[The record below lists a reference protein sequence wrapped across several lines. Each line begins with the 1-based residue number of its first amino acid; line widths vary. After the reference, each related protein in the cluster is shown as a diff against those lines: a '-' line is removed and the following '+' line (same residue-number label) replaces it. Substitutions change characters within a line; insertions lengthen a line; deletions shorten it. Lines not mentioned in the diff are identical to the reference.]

1 MKSAGDTFSIQMAAT
16 YPEAGEERDAVVS
29 GREATVSERDE
40 TVSSHEP
47 DAALNTS
54 STKSTVAIEVA
65 VLILLTVAVRLPW
78 IFMTPISQAPDE
90 GAHYWVID
98 FIRVNLRLPELAD
111 MLKAPNSAYYGA
123 LMPFS
128 YFPHVLSAFLMPWFQ
143 PALAYRFGSLAM
155 GIVSVLAA
163 RGVGHELFPR
173 SKLVALAVPLFLV
186 FHAQLAFVN
195 GYSNNDST
203 SMAVSTLGLYGAL
216 LAVKRGITF
225 KSSIAFGIIGGLLAL
240 SKPTTYCIVPVLFL
254 ALAITPFFHRESVQ
268 SYVKKLGA
276 MFSVALF
283 IALPFFVR
291 NWFGFHGDLLGM
303 RTMLDLWW
311 SHYGKPAQLYK
322 WPVVDNAD
330 WRYCAYVSYIGNLGN
345 MDRLLPT
352 RIYKL
357 FSLGI
362 TLSIAGWVVGTI
374 VSIVRKPTQLATERN
389 KAICLWV
396 LMGLAFLLNFLA
408 LIAGSASLNATGPPQ
423 GRYLFPS
430 EVAIAALLVGGLS
443 KLGRIAVVLFIALN
457 MVATIISLSM
467 LYPIWHFDTN
477 VFR

>member
-1 MKSAGDTFSIQMAAT
+1 MKTAGDTIQLQMSSPGEPLASDSIAT
-16 YPEAGEERDAVVS
+16 IETSTSNRSGSTGNSSAV
-29 GREATVSERDE
+29 
-40 TVSSHEP
+40 
-47 DAALNTS
+47 
-54 STKSTVAIEVA
+54 IEIL
-65 VLILLTVAVRLPW
+65 VLVTLTLAVRVPW

-98 FIRVNLRLPELAD
+98 FIRANLRLPELTD
-111 MLKAPNSAYYGA
+111 MMKEPNSAYYGA

-128 YFPHVLSAFLMPWFQ
+128 YFPHVLCGLLMPWFQ
-143 PALAYRFGSLAM
+143 PALAYRFGSLLM
-155 GIVSVLAA
+155 GVVSVIAA
-163 RGVGHELFPR
+163 RGIGYELFPK

-203 SMAVSTLGLYGAL
+203 SMAVSTFALYAAL
-216 LAVKRGITF
+216 IAVRRGISF
-225 KSSIAFGIIGGLLAL
+225 KSSIAFGVIGGLLAL

-254 ALAITPFFHRESVQ
+254 ALAMSPFFNRESVR
-268 SYVKKLGA
+268 SYASKLA
-276 MFSVALF
+276 TMFSVALV
-283 IALPFFVR
+283 IALPFFAR
-291 NWFGFHGDLLGM
+291 NWFCFNGDLLGM

-311 SHYGKPAQLYK
+311 SHYGKPAQLYR

-345 MDRLLPT
+345 MDRLLPS

-362 TLSIAGWVVGTI
+362 TLSTVGWVIGSVW
-374 VSIVRKPTQLATERN
+374 SFVRRSAVQATERN
-389 KAICLWV
+389 LSICLWV
-396 LMGLAFLLNFLA
+396 LVGLSFLLNFLA

-430 EVAIAALLVGGLS
+430 EAAIAALLVGGLS
-443 KLGRIAVVLFIALN
+443 KFGRLAVILFIALN
-457 MVATIISLSM
+457 MVATIVSLNM
-467 LYPIWHFDTN
+467 LYPVWHFDVN
-477 VFR
+477 IFR

>member
-1 MKSAGDTFSIQMAAT
+1 MKTAGDTIQLQMSSPGEPLASDSIAT
-16 YPEAGEERDAVVS
+16 IETSTSNRSGSTGNSSAV
-29 GREATVSERDE
+29 
-40 TVSSHEP
+40 
-47 DAALNTS
+47 
-54 STKSTVAIEVA
+54 IEIL
-65 VLILLTVAVRLPW
+65 VLVTLTLAVRVPW

-98 FIRVNLRLPELAD
+98 FIRANLRLPELTD
-111 MLKAPNSAYYGA
+111 MMKEPNSAYYGA

-128 YFPHVLSAFLMPWFQ
+128 YFPHVLCGLLMPWFQ
-143 PALAYRFGSLAM
+143 PALAYRFGSLLM
-155 GIVSVLAA
+155 GVVSVIAA
-163 RGVGHELFPR
+163 RGIGYELFPK

-203 SMAVSTLGLYGAL
+203 SMAVSTFALYAAL
-216 LAVKRGITF
+216 IAVRRGISF
-225 KSSIAFGIIGGLLAL
+225 KSSIAFGVIGGLLAL

-254 ALAITPFFHRESVQ
+254 ALAMSPFFNRESVR
-268 SYVKKLGA
+268 SYASKLA
-276 MFSVALF
+276 TMFSVALV
-283 IALPFFVR
+283 IALPFFAR
-291 NWFGFHGDLLGM
+291 NWFCFNGDLLGM

-311 SHYGKPAQLYK
+311 SHYGKPAQLYR

-345 MDRLLPT
+345 MDRLLPS

-362 TLSIAGWVVGTI
+362 TLSTVGWVIGSVW
-374 VSIVRKPTQLATERN
+374 SFVRRSAVQATERN
-389 KAICLWV
+389 LSICLWV
-396 LMGLAFLLNFLA
+396 LVGLSFLLNFLA

-430 EVAIAALLVGGLS
+430 EAAIAALLVGGLS
-443 KLGRIAVVLFIALN
+443 KLGRLAVILFIALN
-457 MVATIISLSM
+457 MVATIVSLNM
-467 LYPIWHFDTN
+467 LYPVWHFDVN
-477 VFR
+477 IFR

>member
-1 MKSAGDTFSIQMAAT
+1 MKTAGDTIQLQMSSPGEPLASDSIAT
-16 YPEAGEERDAVVS
+16 IETSTSNRSGSSGNSSAV
-29 GREATVSERDE
+29 
-40 TVSSHEP
+40 
-47 DAALNTS
+47 
-54 STKSTVAIEVA
+54 IEIL
-65 VLILLTVAVRLPW
+65 VLVTLTLAVRVPW

-98 FIRVNLRLPELAD
+98 FMRANLRLPELTD
-111 MLKAPNSAYYGA
+111 MMKEPNSAYYGA

-128 YFPHVLSAFLMPWFQ
+128 YFPHVLCGLLMPWFQ
-143 PALAYRFGSLAM
+143 PALAYRFGSLLM
-155 GIVSVLAA
+155 GVVSVVAA
-163 RGVGHELFPR
+163 RGIGYELFPK

-203 SMAVSTLGLYGAL
+203 SMAVSTLALYAAL
-216 LAVKRGITF
+216 IAVRRGISF

-254 ALAITPFFHRESVQ
+254 ALAMSPFFNRESVR
-268 SYVKKLGA
+268 SYASKLA
-276 MFSVALF
+276 TMFSVALV
-283 IALPFFVR
+283 IALPFFAR
-291 NWFGFHGDLLGM
+291 NWFCFNGDLLGM

-311 SHYGKPAQLYK
+311 SHYGKPAQLYR

-345 MDRLLPT
+345 MDRLLPS

-362 TLSIAGWVVGTI
+362 TLSTVGWVIGSVW
-374 VSIVRKPTQLATERN
+374 SFVRKSAVQATERN
-389 KAICLWV
+389 LSICLWV
-396 LMGLAFLLNFLA
+396 LVGLSFLLNFLA

-430 EVAIAALLVGGLS
+430 EAAIAALLVGGLS
-443 KLGRIAVVLFIALN
+443 KFGRLAVILFIALN
-457 MVATIISLSM
+457 MVATIVSLNM
-467 LYPIWHFDTN
+467 LYPVWHFDVN
-477 VFR
+477 IFR

>member
-1 MKSAGDTFSIQMAAT
+1 MKTAGDTIQLQMSSPGEPLASDSIAT
-16 YPEAGEERDAVVS
+16 IETSTSNRSGSSGNSSAV
-29 GREATVSERDE
+29 
-40 TVSSHEP
+40 
-47 DAALNTS
+47 
-54 STKSTVAIEVA
+54 IEIL
-65 VLILLTVAVRLPW
+65 VLVTLTLAVRVPW

-98 FIRVNLRLPELAD
+98 FMRANLRLPELTD
-111 MLKAPNSAYYGA
+111 MMKEPNSAYYGA

-128 YFPHVLSAFLMPWFQ
+128 YFPHVLCGLLMPWFQ
-143 PALAYRFGSLAM
+143 PALAYRFGSLLM
-155 GIVSVLAA
+155 GVVSVVAA
-163 RGVGHELFPR
+163 RGIGYELFPK

-203 SMAVSTLGLYGAL
+203 SMAVSTLALYAAL
-216 LAVKRGITF
+216 IAVRRGISF

-254 ALAITPFFHRESVQ
+254 ALAMSPFFNRESVR
-268 SYVKKLGA
+268 SYASKLA
-276 MFSVALF
+276 TMFSVALV
-283 IALPFFVR
+283 IALPFFAR
-291 NWFGFHGDLLGM
+291 NWFCFNGDLLGM

-311 SHYGKPAQLYK
+311 SHYGKPAQLYR

-345 MDRLLPT
+345 MDRLLPS

-362 TLSIAGWVVGTI
+362 TLSTVGWVIGSVW
-374 VSIVRKPTQLATERN
+374 SFVRKSAVQATERN
-389 KAICLWV
+389 LSICLWSLV
-396 LMGLAFLLNFLA
+396 GLSFLLNFLA

-430 EVAIAALLVGGLS
+430 EAAIAALLVGGLS
-443 KLGRIAVVLFIALN
+443 KLGRLAVILFIALN
-457 MVATIISLSM
+457 MVATIVSLNM
-467 LYPIWHFDTN
+467 LYPVWHFDVN
-477 VFR
+477 IFR

>member
-1 MKSAGDTFSIQMAAT
+1 MQATPGPGAG
-16 YPEAGEERDAVVS
+16 G
-29 GREATVSERDE
+29 ERDE
-40 TVSSHEP
+40 TVSGEDATVRKP
-47 DAALNTS
+47 DESVSNLEQSGSQNTA
-54 STKSTVAIEVA
+54 STKSTVAVEVA
-65 VLILLTVAVRLPW
+65 VLVLLTVAVRLPW

-111 MLKAPNSAYYGA
+111 MMKEPNSAYYGA

-128 YFPHVLSAFLMPWFQ
+128 YFPHALSAFLMPWFQ

-163 RGVGHELFPR
+163 RGVGHELFPK

-203 SMAVSTLGLYGAL
+203 SMAVSSLALYAAL
-216 LAVKRGITF
+216 VAVKRGISF
-225 KSSIAFGIIGGLLAL
+225 KSSIAFGVIGGLLAL

-254 ALAITPFFHRESVQ
+254 ALVMSPFFHRESVQ
-268 SYVKKLGA
+268 SYAKKLAA
-276 MFSVALF
+276 MFAIALC
-283 IALPFFVR
+283 IALPFFAR
-291 NWFGFHGDLLGM
+291 NWFGFNGDILGM

-357 FSLGI
+357 FSLCI
-362 TLSIAGWVVGTI
+362 TLSTAGWVLGTI
-374 VSIVRKPTQLATERN
+374 AAIVRKPAQLATERN
-389 KAICLWV
+389 LTICLWV
-396 LMGLAFLLNFLA
+396 LMGLSFLLNFLA

-457 MVATIISLSM
+457 MVATIISLNM
-467 LYPIWHFDTN
+467 LYPIWHFDVN
-477 VFR
+477 IFR